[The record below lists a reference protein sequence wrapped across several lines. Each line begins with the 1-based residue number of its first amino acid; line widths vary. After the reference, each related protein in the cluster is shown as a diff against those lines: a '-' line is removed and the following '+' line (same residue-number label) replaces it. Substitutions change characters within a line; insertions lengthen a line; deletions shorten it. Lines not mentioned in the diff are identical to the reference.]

1 MMIKNKY
8 IDPLTDFGFKR
19 IFGTYENRKFLI
31 SFLNDLL
38 DIEDKIVSIEY
49 KNLEKLGLN
58 SSDRKTIY
66 DIYCTDEK
74 NNNFRVKSFFSKTFA
89 SNIVELQRAKQ
100 KYFKDRS
107 IYYTTFPIQEQ
118 SKHGDWDYKLKQV
131 YFVGILD
138 FTFKDGR
145 LKENQKDTKYLT
157 KVELKDDN
165 NQVFYDKLS
174 YYFLEMPKFKKQDK
188 DLSNHLEMWLYYLT
202 NLEQLAEIP
211 KVLKTDDLIREA
223 FDLAEFLAMSK
234 DEQFVYQMDLKT
246 RLDNKNAI
254 DYAEEMGIKK
264 VAKNLLQQ
272 GVDIN
277 IIIKS
282 TGLTAEEVQSLL

>member
-49 KNLEKLGLN
+49 KNLEKLGCL

-74 NNNFRVKSFFSKTFA
+74 NNNF
-89 SNIVELQRAKQ
+89 IVELQRAKQ

-138 FTFKDGR
+138 FTFKDAR

-157 KVELKDDN
+157 KVDLKDDN
-165 NQVFYDKLS
+165 NEVFYDKLS
-174 YYFLEMPKFKKQDK
+174 YYFLEMPKFKKQEK

-202 NLEQLAEIP
+202 HLEQLAEIP
-211 KVLKTDDLIREA
+211 QVLKTDDLIREA

-254 DYAEEMGIKK
+254 DYAEEKGIKKGKEMGIKEGK
-264 VAKNLLQQ
+264 FEVAKSLLQQ
-272 GVDIN
+272 NVDIN
-277 IIIKS
+277 LIIKS
-282 TGLTAEEVQSLL
+282 TGLTTEEIQSLL

>member
-49 KNLEKLGLN
+49 NNLEKLGLN

-74 NNNFRVKSFFSKTFA
+74 NNNF
-89 SNIVELQRAKQ
+89 IVELQRAKQ

-145 LKENQKDTKYLT
+145 LKEK
-157 KVELKDDN
+157 
-165 NQVFYDKLS
+165 
-174 YYFLEMPKFKKQDK
+174 
-188 DLSNHLEMWLYYLT
+188 
-202 NLEQLAEIP
+202 
-211 KVLKTDDLIREA
+211 IREA

-264 VAKNLLQQ
+264 AKFEVAKNLLQQ
-272 GVDIN
+272 GIDIN
-277 IIIKS
+277 VIIKS
-282 TGLTAEEVQSLL
+282 TGLTAEEIQSLL

>member
-1 MMIKNKY
+1 MCMMIKNKY

-74 NNNFRVKSFFSKTFA
+74 NNSF
-89 SNIVELQRAKQ
+89 IVELQRAKQ

-118 SKHGDWDYKLKQV
+118 SKHGDWDYKLKKV

-138 FTFKDGR
+138 FTFKDAR
-145 LKENQKDTKYLT
+145 LKQNQTDTKYLT

-165 NQVFYDKLS
+165 NEVFYDKLS
-174 YYFLEMPKFKKQDK
+174 YYFLEMPKFKKQEK
-188 DLSNHLEMWLYYLT
+188 ELSNHLEMWLYYLT
-202 NLEQLAEIP
+202 HLEQLEEIP
-211 KVLKTDDLIREA
+211 KVLKEDNIIKEA

-234 DEQFVYQMDLKT
+234 DEQFAYQMDLKT
-246 RLDNKNAI
+246 RLDNKNAM

-264 VAKNLLQQ
+264 GKLEVAKSLLQQ
-272 GVDIN
+272 NVDIN
-277 IIIKS
+277 LIIKS
-282 TGLTAEEVQSLL
+282 TGLTHEEIQNLLD